1 MARKTSLTQR
11 SINYISKCLKLRMK
25 WKEIAA
31 GLGVYPL
38 TIRTWLAKGKADEKD
53 YEKGKKSIY
62 HRLYEAV
69 EQTKANLI
77 AEYAGVVRKALTH
90 GTTTKTTKTRID
102 KDGNVFT
109 EIIEKEIPPNAEF
122 ALKVLAIIDPAHW
135 QAVQHIKVDWQKP
148 LIEAGVDPRT
158 AEQAFIQYL
167 EENADKLDDIEIPL
181 IPNRDV

>member
-1 MARKTSLTQR
+1 MARPTSLTKP
-11 SINYISKCLKLRMK
+11 SIDHICKGLKLRMK

-31 GLGVYPL
+31 GIGVEAG
-38 TIRTWLAKGKADEKD
+38 TIRKWLTRGKTDSKD
-53 YEKGKKSIY
+53 YEKGNRSVY
-62 HRLYEAV
+62 HKLYEAV

-77 AEYAGVVRKALTH
+77 EEYAAVVRKALTV